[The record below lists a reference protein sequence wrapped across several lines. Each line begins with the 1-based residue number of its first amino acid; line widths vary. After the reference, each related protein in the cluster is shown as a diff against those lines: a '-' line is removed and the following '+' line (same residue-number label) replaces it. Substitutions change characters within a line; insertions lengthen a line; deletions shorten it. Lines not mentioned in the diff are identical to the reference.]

1 MSRYLQKL
9 ELWVDRAFWN
19 SKKLPKHHIL
29 IPCLTKI
36 ILAKEYENIM
46 KHKCPYCDYT
56 SPTRIHLR
64 NHVLAKHR
72 ESYYSDVKKVVD
84 AYLKLK
90 KMTIKRPSTTS
101 YNFVVD
107 LPNMP
112 RVKFVSVKELCI
124 WIDTF
129 KDIVLPIL
137 TQ

>member
-1 MSRYLQKL
+1 MSRYLDKL

-29 IPCLTKI
+29 IPCITKI

-46 KHKCPYCDYT
+46 NHKCPYCSYI

-72 ESYYSDVKKVVD
+72 GSYYSDIKRVVD

-90 KMTIKRPSTTS
+90 KVIIKRPSTTQ

-107 LPNMP
+107 LPNLP
-112 RVKFVSVKELCI
+112 RAKFVRVQELCI
-124 WIDTF
+124 WIDLN